1 MRTSCPLGA
10 LPQPRPN
17 KGSSLASP
25 QTMAKGRVRSGH
37 VLTCGVAAIANGFME
52 VLPPCIE
59 ALPQRVPRG
68 ASYQRTQDWGVSKHT
83 DATGY
88 EHETGYRHGAW
99 SQGSQRQLGLGL
111 GLELVLVLMLG
122 RAFIHFILSFHSF
135 ILADPVAEG

>member
-1 MRTSCPLGA
+1 MRASCPLGA

-59 ALPQRVPRG
+59 ALPQRVPPAAR
-68 ASYQRTQDWGVSKHT
+68 RTEDT
-83 DATGY
+83 
-88 EHETGYRHGAW
+88 
-99 SQGSQRQLGLGL
+99 GLGGNYTNGKFVSAWKNSQVAIDSSTVSGRWRMAQL
-111 GLELVLVLMLG
+111 NSSEGLTHPPARGGPSSL
-122 RAFIHFILSFHSF
+122 
-135 ILADPVAEG
+135 

>member
-1 MRTSCPLGA
+1 MRASCPFGA

-59 ALPQRVPRG
+59 ALPQRVPPAAR
-68 ASYQRTQDWGVSKHT
+68 RTEDT
-83 DATGY
+83 
-88 EHETGYRHGAW
+88 
-99 SQGSQRQLGLGL
+99 GLGGNYTNGMHVL
-111 GLELVLVLMLG
+111 TEKWQLAINLSTVSGRLRMGQLNNSEGLTHPPARGGPSSL
-122 RAFIHFILSFHSF
+122 
-135 ILADPVAEG
+135 